1 MFFEN
6 KKADPDH
13 LKGSPSLLRLLFFHY
28 PQHHSRTQ
36 LKAVLEDQ
44 AVCNCLMLSHTICVF
59 LKQFFLLV
67 RHGSF
72 ELFFICLANPV

>member
-44 AVCNCLMLSHTICVF
+44 AVCNCVIYYTCIIMTEVRVCTGLL
-59 LKQFFLLV
+59 LK
-67 RHGSF
+67 SY
-72 ELFFICLANPV
+72 

>member
-44 AVCNCLMLSHTICVF
+44 FQQFPVFFAGGCVILGWLDVAVPKFFKDSHTAP
-59 LKQFFLLV
+59 
-67 RHGSF
+67 S
-72 ELFFICLANPV
+72 P